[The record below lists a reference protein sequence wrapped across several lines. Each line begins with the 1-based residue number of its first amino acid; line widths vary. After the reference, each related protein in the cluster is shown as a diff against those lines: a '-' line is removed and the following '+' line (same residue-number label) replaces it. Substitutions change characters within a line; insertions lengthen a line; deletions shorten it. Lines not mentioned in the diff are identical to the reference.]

1 MEIALSLEGEDV
13 QIVEVA
19 LDSASSALLRSAE
32 ELFRLAPGTAEL
44 FFEGDLLGEAGLEE
58 VGLTQ
63 GCTVL
68 VKPKP
73 GVVARSVLRNDYG
86 IVNDHVGTLR
96 KVLRV
101 PAESMSP
108 EMPHK
113 VSNLALAILSDTS
126 CDVPVALSSALADAV
141 RHSHPAC
148 VESLLA
154 AGVSPKGPALLHA
167 AQQGDV
173 DSLRFLLSAIEDL
186 PTPAERTAVLDG
198 MDPPFTTTTA
208 YYKFEPIQAYRPVNS
223 SNPELACEPPSRT
236 TALMEAASNGHA
248 VVVQILLTAG
258 ADPGVARYSRTAE
271 MLAASNR
278 HLGVLRVF
286 GSSRAPGR
294 DRYGGSC
301 LTHAIQGPTDA
312 DAVASGFTPL
322 SCVEFLLS
330 EMPTDELRTAM
341 VNARRVDRRTPLI
354 LAAQE
359 GLVDVMT
366 LLLQHGADIGASD
379 NRGWTPLAT
388 ACVYGFLDAAD
399 FLLRQGADLNTLDE
413 MGYTPL
419 SLFFQYDV
427 LVAGLK
433 PRKYGFWQYT
443 CRTNAAEA
451 VEGMAICWHG
461 L

>member
-96 KVLRV
+96 TVLSV
-101 PAESMSP
+101 PAVTMSP
-108 EMPHK
+108 GTPHK

-186 PTPAERTAVLDG
+186 PTPAERTALLDG
-198 MDPPFTTTTA
+198 MAPPF
-208 YYKFEPIQAYRPVNS
+208 
-223 SNPELACEPPSRT
+223 RT